1 MQELWARVE
10 SGNDFLVQVLDV
22 NSRITARTI
31 VSQGQ
36 CFGLLAFWDNNLVNQ
51 EYQDRKKTLQ
61 FLADLGAL
69 PSIASTAINYGG
81 ACW

>member
-1 MQELWARVE
+1 M
-10 SGNDFLVQVLDV
+10 
-22 NSRITARTI
+22 
-31 VSQGQ
+31 SQGQ

-69 PSIASTAINYGG
+69 PSIASTAINYGAPAG
-81 ACW
+81 KRGTEPHIQ